1 LAEKKVYVT
10 RAQKDAARTIV
21 KRSASTGKYVS
32 RNVEKI
38 ANARS
43 SRTPEKA

>member
-10 RAQKDAARTIV
+10 KAHKDAARTIV
-21 KRSASTGKYVS
+21 RRSASTGTFVS

-38 ANARS
+38 ANAKS
-43 SRTPEKA
+43 SRTPEKT